1 MYVRR
6 IAAVAA
12 SVAFVTAGA
21 ITGGPAGAAGDAA
34 AARETAV
41 AIAVSIDSHR
51 RITMPTTVQPGV
63 NEFVVTSAKRSGLQ
77 LGRLAEGY
85 TLDDLEADMK
95 RADKNNLR
103 SLRHLEANT
112 TMNGGVASVPDK
124 PASFWVDLEPGSYVV
139 LDFYGKTNAAKWVV
153 LTVTGADTGATMP
166 GTNTVKAVKD
176 ATWSKNPKAIDRRG
190 TLTFKN
196 RSSKNHF
203 VVLVKMTKGAT
214 LADVSNFLMTEE
226 GPPPVDFR
234 KAVDSMVVSGGHSV
248 AFDYKL
254 PAGTYALMCFWPDA
268 SMGGMPHAAMGMIR
282 TINLK

>member
-1 MYVRR
+1 
-6 IAAVAA
+6 
-12 SVAFVTAGA
+12 
-21 ITGGPAGAAGDAA
+21 
-34 AARETAV
+34 
-41 AIAVSIDSHR
+41 
-51 RITMPTTVQPGV
+51 MPTTVQPGV

-77 LGRLAEGY
+77 FARLAEGY

-95 RADKNNLR
+95 GADKNNLKA
-103 SLRHLEANT
+103 LRHLEANT
-112 TMNGGVASVPDK
+112 TLSGGGASFPDK

-166 GTNTVKAVKD
+166 DNNTVKAVKD
-176 ATWSKNPKAIDRRG
+176 AKWSKKPKAIDRKG

-196 RSSKNHF
+196 RSSENHF
-203 VVLVKMTKGAT
+203 VVLVKMAKGAT
-214 LADVSNFLMTEE
+214 LADVEDFLMTEE

-234 KAVDSMVVSGGHSV
+234 KAVDSMVVSGGQSV
-248 AFDYKL
+248 AFQYKL

-282 TINLK
+282 TIKLK